1 MSITMTD
8 IDWEALKSPCPKQAW
23 YITSRQL
30 SKDLFE
36 SKMIAV
42 PKIQEALSYKLLTC
56 FTKPEYLADAEALSE
71 DSDFYLMGSA
81 VDLMSI
87 TDDPEAI
94 DLLDVN
100 ESSQSDLS
108 WNGSSGE
115 KVVKFELM
123 GLTKEAVDW
132 SSFAEGDLIYDGN
145 KLVSNPSS
153 PNRRKIYVL
162 TSVLYA
168 SEVRIQI
175 CVHGEEFRGT
185 VKVKI
190 PVAFSYTKFPVDSIG
205 IVKPAIRLEDGHGIR
220 STFSTE
226 FLRKECTAN
235 DVMKTT
241 EDQNC
246 AVVDPLVEHIKRSG
260 LPLLL
265 RKPTPNDGN
274 CWWHAVADQID
285 LFKLT
290 DKPRKY
296 WRLRQEV
303 CDYIPDC
310 PHASQWIEVVFDN
323 SPEEL
328 RRFIQRQ
335 RHDGTWTDDYGIMCQ
350 ATALYVGRNIRLV
363 GTANIGQDQSYT
375 KLEAGEEADT
385 LPPFYIGYYQ
395 DKHYQSLE
403 LVDS

>member
-1 MSITMTD
+1 MTD

-23 YITSRQL
+23 YITSWQL

-56 FTKPEYLADAEALSE
+56 FTKLEYLADAEALSE

-81 VDLMSI
+81 VDLMSMNVH
-87 TDDPEAI
+87 PEAI

-100 ESSQSDLS
+100 ESSKSDLT
-108 WNGSSGE
+108 WNGSSE
-115 KVVKFELM
+115 DKVVKFDLM
-123 GLTKEAVDW
+123 GLTIEGVDW
-132 SSFAEGDLIYDGN
+132 SNFAEGDLIYDGN
-145 KLVSNPSS
+145 KLVSNPSR
-153 PNRRKIYVL
+153 PNRRKIYVI

-205 IVKPAIRLEDGHGIR
+205 IVKPAIRLEVGHGIR

-226 FLRKECTAN
+226 FLKKECAAN
-235 DVMKTT
+235 DDVGKTT
-241 EDQNC
+241 QDPNC
-246 AVVDPLVEHIKRSG
+246 ASLDPLVEHIKRSG

-274 CWWHAVADQID
+274 CWWHAVADQIV
-285 LFKLT
+285 LFGMN

-310 PHASQWIEVVFDN
+310 PHASQWIEGLFDK
-323 SPEEL
+323 SQEEF

-335 RHDGTWTDDYGIMCQ
+335 REDGTWTDGYGIMCQ